1 MAATSS
7 NTPVIT
13 AVSPALQRPS
23 PIQQQHRRQ
32 QQQKERHQ
40 QEQQLQ
46 PLQRQSSPYTGAKDS
61 VHPISPSQ
69 SIDLKTS
76 VAVAIASRPTML
88 NQSQVQGQELGQQKQ
103 QQQSHIPHNL
113 KLSSPPHQSLS
124 PQQSGQGSSILA
136 LPPKLQTSANV
147 SPSPNLSPSLS
158 PSPSPTQ
165 SLRSNNVMTSK
176 TQHEQASLI
185 RQQGRGQ
192 EEGQTLTQR
201 HRDGNGHRSP
211 PGNVPRR
218 TSSPLVS
225 PSSPLAQLP
234 PLAFAPKSTAAP
246 NTTIK
251 SLADHST
258 TVPKPRPIPPT
269 LPPARAHGIHARAI
283 PRPQSNAP
291 NPPMSSTIVPSPVT
305 ENGATLSTGKQ
316 APLLQSSG
324 TREPIYPAPTLQAPQ
339 QAHQPRQR
347 QSASSVRSPLDS
359 SAHNRP
365 TPPPPPPPAR
375 HLSNVSVPDV
385 QISKVSTKDK
395 MLISG
400 VVDVCSNTKSNLS
413 LNQKENLLHNSLDPD
428 LEDDE
433 GEDEYEGEDD
443 ESEDIRKVENEK
455 TKRSKQR
462 KVRKSFEKL
471 ARLSIEKRRK
481 SRQLKPLT
489 PISSAS
495 LSPAADS
502 TVKTE
507 TVVTLPKR
515 QSLWA
520 SLFGNGRTESRPS
533 LADSLVRG
541 NISTQSL
548 GSLGSQSK
556 EQSGKGTGGTV
567 SLNSPVS
574 LRSDGSLSEVS
585 TESNRHSEL
594 SDSAVLP
601 EQFSSGESVNE
612 PIAASRADTD
622 DASQVNI
629 VRHERSRTLPGI
641 IPQWDAS
648 ILWSLTRALN
658 AKKSTAPPL
667 QSDSSSDS
675 DISAETATEGED
687 DFENDTRA
695 SVETDHA
702 NSQKP
707 SSSNADNVSEQ
718 AAGNKSPT
726 GVSDNLP
733 SSPSIPA
740 KAALSAWAKE
750 RVIVAEA
757 QVQIGDDMDDDNPFT
772 DSHAL
777 PGTPSGRS
785 NTFHGQFSAVSS
797 SPGSSPSSLSPLS
810 YLTGSAST
818 GSNWS
823 LQGSRKSLM
832 KMIFK
837 SKNESSS
844 VGGIEVS
851 GSSSPQ
857 PNVEQSHPKAGGSS
871 SSASPSMAKQ
881 PQIDLFSDFE
891 SSVLPDI
898 TLDVQTKGMKRRSYV
913 IPGAFPGQERSS
925 EDHSLGSG
933 PEYALAHVPM
943 YATSENEL
951 LVIPNPE
958 EVQYGNSSDN
968 SDYHEEREVN
978 QFSDSDS
985 SSEQEVI
992 STQPVKASYERAS
1005 FLQGHLPRFNTDS
1018 SPSFHRHQ
1026 SLSLSQQR
1034 ASSIASVVKE
1044 QEAPVDFEPLHIE
1057 VHSTATVVSGDSAQ
1071 GSVHTKVQST
1081 MKKRSNTISTIGQE
1095 KASPSILALD
1105 PTPNAVGGSLSTQ
1118 KAPVSSISSPKA
1130 QPSLSIAPDT
1140 KQKTPIHI
1148 PSIRDDKEDTLDS
1161 PIDYCRYKE
1170 EMAEC
1175 GTKSLQ
1181 SNQRHLQR
1189 PTNTHRG
1196 SISDTESIESLPSDQ
1211 TNEDSPLVVEVISS
1225 GLRTSTASER
1235 PVSPS
1240 ILAASKQMRTSHIQ
1254 SASTLTSQPQI
1265 KSNPPPLPP
1274 PRNARRPRSKPSG
1287 RHTSTESMHTPVDH
1301 HSISSTTGGSPFERL
1316 DNHETYL
1323 VTSTGEYPRAL
1334 GPMFEGPAREQIM
1347 EEMGSDQARTFNEE
1361 DYLYCQS
1368 RQELRSGNG
1377 QISRGQSYGQ
1387 PYEIEKSTFDP
1398 SPEYTRGQQ
1407 GQSAMQIQS
1416 QQNLLQDAWFSQ
1428 CNIALDP
1435 ANDSALVATL
1445 REQIA
1450 SLSNERDQFYNETLL
1465 LRQKH
1470 EMLTS
1475 LVNNMGV
1482 AVETIQQQQILQQLQ
1497 QQQQQQYQSFSQPSE
1512 NSDLNAM
1519 SNMMMASGDVLDES
1533 FYNNYLPSNGHNDYG
1548 FPDPQQHSQVQPR
1561 RHHDDTA
1568 VHYIEQTAQ
1577 ALDNAQHLQFEFA
1590 HPPSQIEH
1598 DPYPI
1603 LPQQEESQFQP
1614 RRNHFHD
1621 ADQSQSHHTNKSQQR
1636 SAEYLIQM
1644 PRSSEDSVLGSSQY
1658 QQDQTTDLTPS
1669 QDFGSTHNA
1678 TNTADPSTY
1687 GHGSSYTNPLE
1698 SQQACDS
1705 HQSQLPSLQG
1715 PPMSFGEGYDLIPT
1729 GDSDSQVLVTALTS
1743 GDHLNDHFAHQQHQ
1757 QIEDEQQRA
1766 GLSLKQLKQQHQGH
1780 QYRRSID
1787 THYSSQSSQD
1797 GYQLLDIITTR
1808 PMPGGNINVGQDFV
1822 APSSSSAEYAYSD
1835 RQLHESDHG
1844 TDHGYGSL
1852 NPYALHFTSARP
1864 LSNHEQIQ
1872 HPVHL
1877 QQPELSHNAGSHLR
1891 RHHSMH
1897 HPQSV
1902 TRQVASLDTNQPQ
1915 HQLYLQQQLHY
1926 QQQNAQATH
1935 QPRPPVWAPQ
1945 HLTHSNAS
1953 TSMHRRQPSNQQR
1966 DSSNLTNSSAN
1977 TSAGLLL
1984 LSTPTSFMN
1993 VTDSPMISSST
2004 LSGAS
2009 GASSDPLSVL
2019 SNVVQQEKVRVGE
2032 KTSAQNGAAGWS
2044 ERPFSPIL
2052 SNTIETR
2059 DSATAVGNNNTDNQ
2073 HMSSFTAAVMAIE
2086 TTNEAQNT
2094 NATRSRVLTKEETDK
2109 IRQQFD
2115 SYLADPKR
2123 KNRQIEVDTESKV
2136 LLQEH
2141 EHEHEH
2147 EHGLVRYNE
2156 RNRGYEPSADTAS
2169 NSESDADHTD
2179 NYNHKDYSR
2188 KQFVTTRLMEL
2199 TLTSG
2204 SSSLSRSKTIASTGV
2219 STRGARGHSHRASG
2233 QFSLQSSG
2241 SNALFTNGNG
2251 NGDINQ
2257 QATSQLA
2264 KDTLVRHNSSSGS
2277 LRSVPRHNEQ
2287 RRSESLRPELGSGS
2301 HKVDNN
2307 DSNEERTALHV
2318 RTTGHVEDHR
2328 LRPGTTLD
2336 KGSSTT
2342 KLVALAT
2349 QYPLPPPPALASALS
2364 HTPVQNQGGQ
2374 NQNQQQLSSRKLIA
2388 PLRPSA
2394 SYKVPVDS
2402 PIPLPSSS
2410 TSSMSSLNLLTSS
2423 SKTVLDEEG
2432 GDFGLQAQP
2441 RRYNSVKLG
2450 MTGVTGVTRRAIGRP
2465 VERGHGIERGPE
2477 DCV

>member
-124 PQQSGQGSSILA
+124 PQQSGQ
-136 LPPKLQTSANV
+136 
-147 SPSPNLSPSLS
+147 
-158 PSPSPTQ
+158 
-165 SLRSNNVMTSK
+165 
-176 TQHEQASLI
+176 
-185 RQQGRGQ
+185 
-192 EEGQTLTQR
+192 
-201 HRDGNGHRSP
+201 
-211 PGNVPRR
+211 
-218 TSSPLVS
+218 VS

-433 GEDEYEGEDD
+433 GEDEYEG
-443 ESEDIRKVENEK
+443 
-455 TKRSKQR
+455 
-462 KVRKSFEKL
+462 
-471 ARLSIEKRRK
+471 
-481 SRQLKPLT
+481 
-489 PISSAS
+489 
-495 LSPAADS
+495 
-502 TVKTE
+502 
-507 TVVTLPKR
+507 
-515 QSLWA
+515 
-520 SLFGNGRTESRPS
+520 RTESRPS

-622 DASQVNI
+622 DAS
-629 VRHERSRTLPGI
+629 
-641 IPQWDAS
+641 QWDAS

-1475 LVNNMGV
+1475 L
-1482 AVETIQQQQILQQLQ
+1482 
-1497 QQQQQQYQSFSQPSE
+1497 
-1512 NSDLNAM
+1512 
-1519 SNMMMASGDVLDES
+1519 
-1533 FYNNYLPSNGHNDYG
+1533 
-1548 FPDPQQHSQVQPR
+1548 
-1561 RHHDDTA
+1561 
-1568 VHYIEQTAQ
+1568 TAQ